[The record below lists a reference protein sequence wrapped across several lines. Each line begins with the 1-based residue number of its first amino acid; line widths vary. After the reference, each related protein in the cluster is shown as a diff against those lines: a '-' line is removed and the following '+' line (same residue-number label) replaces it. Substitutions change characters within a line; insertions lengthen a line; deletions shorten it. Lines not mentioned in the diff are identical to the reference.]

1 MNKVYAKKD
10 LNIISWKKVDE
21 LIDKIHL
28 DVLNYIETNNLKIK
42 YICSVMRGGGVPAI
56 KLSHMFN
63 VIDMLLMQLKSNIET
78 KKIDIKIGLE
88 YVKDTNIKND
98 ECILLVDG
106 NHCTGRTAN
115 FAVNLLREK
124 FGENVKIIY
133 VALTTDYT
141 HRYSVKN
148 LCYTT
153 WGILTNSSKELSK
166 EECEKLGINYDFA
179 PVHPWENV
187 EEELFELNKY
197 SA

>member
-1 MNKVYAKKD
+1 MNKVYTKND
-10 LNIISWKKVDE
+10 LNVVSWDKIDE
-21 LIDKIHL
+21 LIDKIYL
-28 DVLNYIETNNLKIK
+28 DVFNYLETNNLKIK
-42 YICSVMRGGGVPAI
+42 YISPVMRGGGVPAI

-63 VIDMLLMQLKSNIET
+63 VIDMLPMQLKSNVET

-88 YVKDTNIKND
+88 YVKDTNINND

-124 FGENVKIIY
+124 FGNNIKIIY

-141 HRYSVKN
+141 HRYSAKHI
-148 LCYTT
+148 CFTT
-153 WGILTNSSKELSK
+153 WGMLTNSSKELSK

-179 PVHPWENV
+179 PVHPWENI

-197 SA
+197 SV